1 MISVCFQGKPFNIRV
16 IQAYVLTSNAEEAEV
31 EWFYEDLQDLLE
43 LTPTKDVLFIIED
56 WNAKAGSQE
65 TPGSVQF
72 SRLVVSDSLLPHG
85 LQYARHP
92 CPLPTPG
99 VYSNSCPPG
108 VTSKFG
114 LGVQNETGERQ
125 TELCQDNAL
134 GIENTLFQ
142 QNK

>member
-1 MISVCFQGKPFNIRV
+1 MQK
-16 IQAYVLTSNAEEAEV
+16 QEV
-31 EWFYEDLQDLLE
+31 KRHL
-43 LTPTKDVLFIIED
+43 
-56 WNAKAGSQE
+56 
-65 TPGSVQF
+65 VQF

-134 GIENTLFQ
+134 GIANTLFQ